1 MSLKKKKEAKM
12 SYTAFSVYFKTQHIS
27 AEGVNIQYCHKS
39 ISVFDLDLVS
49 MKLDHTQ
56 KGFSVRGLDFGFWLA
71 GHS

>member
-1 MSLKKKKEAKM
+1 M
-12 SYTAFSVYFKTQHIS
+12 SYTAFSVYFKTQQIS
-27 AEGVNIQYCHKS
+27 AEGVHIQYCHKS

-56 KGFSVRGLDFGFWLA
+56 VGFSVQGLDFGFWLA